1 MGVPSVERAGDE
13 EAPCGVNQAARTFDL
28 APGPAVFCARLTCTC
43 EAVVVAVP
51 RVAGSYSR
59 VADAFAHSCRK
70 HRTQCTGH
78 SSSIAR
84 HVSTLMS
91 ERAARQGMLAILLP
105 FRGEAGPVS
114 PRSCH
119 EFC

>member
-59 VADAFAHSCRK
+59 VADAFAHSCR
-70 HRTQCTGH
+70 TQRTGH

-91 ERAARQGMLAILLP
+91 ERAARQGMLAILL
-105 FRGEAGPVS
+105 
-114 PRSCH
+114 
-119 EFC
+119 

>member
-1 MGVPSVERAGDE
+1 MG
-13 EAPCGVNQAARTFDL
+13 APCGVNQAARTFDL

-84 HVSTLMS
+84 HVSALMS
-91 ERAARQGMLAILLP
+91 ERWQRGRACWP
-105 FRGEAGPVS
+105 FYCLSAVKPALFPREAVMNFVYAN
-114 PRSCH
+114 RSK
-119 EFC
+119 